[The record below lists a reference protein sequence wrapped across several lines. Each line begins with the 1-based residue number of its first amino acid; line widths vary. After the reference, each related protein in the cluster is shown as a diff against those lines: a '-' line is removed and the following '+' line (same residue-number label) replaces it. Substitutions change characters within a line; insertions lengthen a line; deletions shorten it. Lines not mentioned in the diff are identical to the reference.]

1 MTPSVDPAA
10 GLLFLGT
17 ANPAPG
23 QPDTARPGDNLYA
36 NSVVALEAKTGKLRW
51 YLQETPHGYFDATG
65 QVALID
71 VPVNGQNVPAAVECG
86 KSGWCYVVDRTTGK
100 LVFRSDGVVRQ
111 MNMFA
116 VPTPQGIMVA
126 PGGGGGIGVS
136 PVSYD
141 PNTGYLYVAAIDR
154 PEIQTL
160 TKIAAVGGAP
170 EVNYIKSQSVPPD
183 QGYGTLT
190 ALDLRNKGKIVW
202 QAKTKEPLVGGTVAT
217 AGGLVFTGEANG
229 HFNAYDAKSG
239 APLWTFQ
246 TGANVGAPPITYS
259 VGGRQYVAVATGAAA
274 TPDGQPI
281 PAGALRP
288 GGALMVFTLPP

>member
-1 MTPSVDPAA
+1 MTPSVDPSA

-23 QPDTARPGDNLYA
+23 QPDLARPGDNLYA
-36 NSVVALEAKTGKLRW
+36 NSVVALETKTGKLRW
-51 YLQETPHGYFDATG
+51 YMQETPHGYFDATG
-65 QVALID
+65 QVVLID
-71 VPVNGQNVPAAVECG
+71 VPANGQNVPAAVECG
-86 KSGWCYVVDRTTGK
+86 KSGWCYVVDRATGK
-100 LVFRSDGVVRQ
+100 LLFRSDGVVRQ
-111 MNMFA
+111 MNTFA
-116 VPTPQGIMVA
+116 APTTQGIMVA

-154 PEIQTL
+154 PEVQTL
-160 TKIAAVGGAP
+160 TKIPAVGGAP
-170 EVNYIKSQSVPPD
+170 EQAYIKSQSVPAD

-190 ALDLRNKGKIVW
+190 ALDLRNKGKMVW
-202 QAKTKEPLVGGTVAT
+202 QVKTKEPLVGGTVAT

-239 APLWTFQ
+239 AQLWTFQ

-259 VGGRQYVAVATGAAA
+259 VGGRQYVAVATGAAP

-281 PAGALRP
+281 PAGTLRS
-288 GGALMVFTLPP
+288 GGALIVFALPQ